1 MEIKLNIPSMSCDGC
16 ISNITKGLEGI
27 KHSNI
32 NFDLNQKILV
42 ISGDE
47 LDQKD
52 ILKTLKRINYPA
64 SVV

>member
-1 MEIKLNIPSMSCDGC
+1 MEIKLNIPSMSCNGC
-16 ISNITKGLEGI
+16 ISNITKGLESI
-27 KHSNI
+27 EHSNL
-32 NFDLNQKILV
+32 NFDLSQKNLV
-42 ISGDE
+42 ISGDN

>member
-1 MEIKLNIPSMSCDGC
+1 MEIKLNIPSMSCNGC
-16 ISNITKGLEGI
+16 ISNIKKGLESI
-27 KHSNI
+27 EHSNL
-32 NFDLNQKILV
+32 NFDLSQKNLV
-42 ISGDE
+42 ISGDN